1 MKKFLA
7 IIAVLAL
14 TVISTAAMAEVTV
27 SGSVD
32 IRSLHLNNYTDFTDK
47 TNDRY
52 NNTQER
58 VRVNVDAKN
67 DGVKGRITFEN
78 DWEVWGTEQ
87 NTTTGS
93 LINPSTVA
101 GSTATT
107 GVEARQGQS
116 SAANKFGIREAWIDF
131 TIPGAGPAHVKV
143 GHQFLQLGNG
153 WWFRSMKY
161 GSDAW
166 LVGLPGKNTIA
177 FVDVKVGEGANTSN
191 DDIDA
196 YVLLDNFKID
206 DTKTVGIYG
215 ARVNDRRGLFLG
227 GTEANL
233 DNIGLW
239 FNGKLGAANL
249 QAEIDFQMGKVKDA
263 GATGGDVKFKGT
275 QLVLQ
280 GNIPVGPATLNATIA
295 QGSGQDL
302 GSNADEVKAYLPVL
316 DADPHYTVVYEYF
329 AKTACAIGDDG
340 TNVIYAKNTGFCN
353 TTALNIGGSM
363 NVAKWLNVSLDFWM
377 LKAVEKVSIGNTLMT
392 NTNLSDE
399 IGNEIDLVLKFKL
412 YDQLTW
418 NWQFARLMAGKA
430 YDKAGGVAAD
440 DIDAIQGILSY
451 KF

>member
-239 FNGKLGAANL
+239 FSGKLGPMNL
-249 QAEIDFQMGKVKDA
+249 QAEFDVQMGKAKGA
-263 GATGGDVKFKGT
+263 GATGGDSKFKGN
-275 QLVLQ
+275 QIVVQ
-280 GNIPVGPATLNATIA
+280 GNMPISTASVNFTLARGTGDEF
-295 QGSGQDL
+295 GSTSDDTKSYVNL
-302 GSNADEVKAYLPVL
+302 L
-316 DADPHYTVVYEYF
+316 DSDPHYTVVYEYLVR
-329 AKTACAIGDDG
+329 TACGFI
-340 TNVIYAKNTGFCN
+340 NTGFCN
-353 TTALNIGGSM
+353 TTALNLGGGM
-363 NVAKWLNVSLDFWM
+363 DVAKWLNVSLDLWW
-377 LKAVEKVSIGNTLMT
+377 LQATEKVSDNRGGTT
-392 NTNLSDE
+392 DE
-399 IGNEIDLVLKFKL
+399 LGTEIDLTLKFKL

-418 NWQFARLMAGKA
+418 NWQIARLMPGKA
-430 YDKAGGVAAD
+430 YQLATEDAD
-440 DIDAIQGILSY
+440 SMDAIQGILSY